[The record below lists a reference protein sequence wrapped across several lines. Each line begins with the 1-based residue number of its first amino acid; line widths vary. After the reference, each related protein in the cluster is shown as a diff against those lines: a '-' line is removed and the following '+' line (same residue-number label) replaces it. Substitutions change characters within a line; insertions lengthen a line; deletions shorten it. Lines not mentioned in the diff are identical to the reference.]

1 MFHST
6 VGETWLIFFSV
17 ITVPVYAITSLL
29 NFIDCLKHL
38 PKDNRYNTDDVW
50 DNRWFL
56 VLASFVAFLLSLVFS
71 FVPLAISS
79 ILNIMGIKKRKE
91 HKENRENRENR
102 ENELSKKLSSED
114 KEVKSNESLNGG
126 DNE

>member
-6 VGETWLIFFSV
+6 VGETWLILFSF
-17 ITVPVYAITSLL
+17 ITIPVYSITSLL

-71 FVPLAISS
+71 FIPLAISS
-79 ILNIMGIKKRKE
+79 VLNIIGIKKRKE
-91 HKENRENRENR
+91 HKV
-102 ENELSKKLSSED
+102 LKKSSSED
-114 KEVKSNESLNGG
+114 KELSKGNE
-126 DNE
+126 

>member
-6 VGETWLIFFSV
+6 VGKTWLLVFSD
-17 ITVPVYAITSLL
+17 ITVLVYGITSLL

-38 PKDNRYNTDDVW
+38 PKDNRYNTYNVW

-56 VLASFVAFLLSLVFS
+56 VLASFVAALLSQVFYFIPLV
-71 FVPLAISS
+71 ISS
-79 ILNIMGIKKRKE
+79 VLNIIGIKKRKE
-91 HKENRENRENR
+91 HKV
-102 ENELSKKLSSED
+102 LKKSSSED
-114 KEVKSNESLNGG
+114 KELRK

>member
-6 VGETWLIFFSV
+6 VGETWLILFSV

-91 HKENRENRENR
+91 HKENRG
-102 ENELSKKLSSED
+102 NELSKKLSSED

-126 DNE
+126 DDE